1 MQKYGN
7 KKNKCWF
14 TTQKHV
20 FYFFGCKTHH
30 LWGSPGYAGD
40 LNTSHGF
47 NVEPTT
53 PRQPLELGN
62 HTISNGPDLRLMY
75 DANSSGV
82 FSWEIS
88 HMHVEPRNVLRI
100 GANCT
105 EKTLFCWGKNPPAM
119 WDLDVEKITCEV
131 WTYKERM
138 VQTRVKSHKVDIF
151 W

>member
-1 MQKYGN
+1 MIYTYAKIWKRKQKQVLVYHTKTCIFCC
-7 KKNKCWF
+7 KK
-14 TTQKHV
+14 
-20 FYFFGCKTHH
+20 HH
-30 LWGSPGYAGD
+30 LWGSPGYDGD
-40 LNTSHGF
+40 SNTSHGF

-53 PRQPLELGN
+53 PRQALELGN

-105 EKTLFCWGKNPPAM
+105 EKTLFCWGK
-119 WDLDVEKITCEV
+119 
-131 WTYKERM
+131 
-138 VQTRVKSHKVDIF
+138 KSSRNVGSGRGKNNI
-151 W
+151 